1 MVKIT
6 RLESNPQ
13 INPSFLEDT
22 VVSLKKDYTDVF
34 NENFKKEACGA
45 VIGCGFCKYQYHF
58 TDGKIVS
65 HKLVDEEE
73 WYYLEL
79 LLSIVDPLNDR
90 GSVRGKDL
98 EIL

>member
-6 RLESNPQ
+6 RVESNPQ
-13 INPSFLEDT
+13 ITPSFLEDT
-22 VVSLKKDYTDVF
+22 VVSLKKDYTDVC
-34 NENFKKEACGA
+34 NENFKKKACGA
-45 VIGCGFCKYQYHF
+45 VIGCGFCKYQYPF
-58 TDGKIVS
+58 TDGEIVS

-73 WYYLEL
+73 WCYLEL
-79 LLSIVDPLNDR
+79 LLSTADPLNDR